1 MCSSYEPRDNDKQQ
15 RQIAE
20 AVLGRR
26 LQYTK
31 SEVAAAAGVEL
42 ERAEQLWQAMGFA
55 HVDDDEVVFTDA
67 DIAAL
72 KALVQL
78 VSAEVI
84 QPELENAVA
93 RSLAQSMSRLAEWQV
108 GIFRALLGKQFAEDL
123 DTTAQFA
130 GAILPVMERLQE
142 YVWRRH
148 LAATATRA
156 LAEPETNPN
165 EVVQAVGFADIV
177 GYTRLIRDFTELEL
191 ARLIDRFEELVNRVI
206 AENHGRIVKTVGD
219 EVLFVTDHAEEAA
232 EIALTLNEEIG
243 KTEDM
248 PRLRIGMAM
257 GTVLARFGDVYGSTV
272 NIASRLTS
280 VARPASVLVDR
291 ELSAA
296 LREDDRYHLISVGP
310 TKVQGFRGLR
320 AWALRRAR

>member
-177 GYTRLIRDFTELEL
+177 GYTRLVRDFTELEL

>member
-84 QPELENAVA
+84 
-93 RSLAQSMSRLAEWQV
+93 
-108 GIFRALLGKQFAEDL
+108 
-123 DTTAQFA
+123 
-130 GAILPVMERLQE
+130 
-142 YVWRRH
+142 
-148 LAATATRA
+148 
-156 LAEPETNPN
+156 
-165 EVVQAVGFADIV
+165 
-177 GYTRLIRDFTELEL
+177 
-191 ARLIDRFEELVNRVI
+191 
-206 AENHGRIVKTVGD
+206 
-219 EVLFVTDHAEEAA
+219 
-232 EIALTLNEEIG
+232 
-243 KTEDM
+243 
-248 PRLRIGMAM
+248 
-257 GTVLARFGDVYGSTV
+257 
-272 NIASRLTS
+272 
-280 VARPASVLVDR
+280 
-291 ELSAA
+291 
-296 LREDDRYHLISVGP
+296 
-310 TKVQGFRGLR
+310 
-320 AWALRRAR
+320 

>member
-130 GAILPVMERLQE
+130 GAIQPVMERLQE